1 VNTWPKWVMTLILV
15 PAHSNELSNMNYK
28 IRSMKLLNGD
38 FHPGDTIQVE
48 PGTDGLTFRAK

>member
-1 VNTWPKWVMTLILV
+1 MTLILA

>member
-1 VNTWPKWVMTLILV
+1 LKCNEIPLV
-15 PAHSNELSNMNYK
+15 
-28 IRSMKLLNGD
+28 MKLLNGD